1 MERLWHFYQN
11 LPKLSHPL
19 DNICVILISEEANG
33 AALSRFSRQSQKC
46 FATRYDINTLYSF
59 NKAE

>member
-33 AALSRFSRQSQKC
+33 AALSRFSR
-46 FATRYDINTLYSF
+46 
-59 NKAE
+59 